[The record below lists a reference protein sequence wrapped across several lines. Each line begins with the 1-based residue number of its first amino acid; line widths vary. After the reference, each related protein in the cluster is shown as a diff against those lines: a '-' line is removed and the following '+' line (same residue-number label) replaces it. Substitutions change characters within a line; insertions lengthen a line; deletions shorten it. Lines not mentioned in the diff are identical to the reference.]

1 MTLRWFLTR
10 VALIA
15 YPIIEILLIVWVGNT
30 IGWGWTALLLVLGVV
45 VGLVVMRAA
54 GRDAFSAIARPMQRH
69 QPYVEIDE
77 QTGVA
82 QTVHPNS
89 QPSAEELEQA
99 SGELRRS
106 GVLFLSGVLFAVPG
120 FLTDIVAALLLI
132 PPVRRLAAGRMP
144 QPAAPPTVVVRGET
158 VSTDPDPGHE
168 GDDTAP
174 NPYDAEQPGA
184 GGPVVI
190 RGEILPPQRPIE

>member
-10 VALIA
+10 VAMIA
-15 YPIIEILLIVWVGNT
+15 YPIIEILLIFWVGNT

-45 VGLVVMRAA
+45 VGFVVMRAA
-54 GRDAFSAIARPMQRH
+54 GRDAFSAIATPMQRH

-89 QPSAEELEQA
+89 QPSAEEIEQA
-99 SGELRRS
+99 SGELRQS
-106 GVLFLSGVLFAVPG
+106 GVLFLSGVLFAIPG
-120 FLTDIVAALLLI
+120 FLTDVVAALLLL
-132 PPVRRLAAGRMP
+132 PPVRRFAAGRMP
-144 QPAAPPTVVVRGET
+144 QGSAAPTVVVQGET
-158 VSTDPDPGHE
+158 VHRS
-168 GDDTAP
+168 DDTAAT
-174 NPYDAEQPGA
+174 PYDSQEP

-190 RGEILPPQRPIE
+190 RGEILPPERPIE